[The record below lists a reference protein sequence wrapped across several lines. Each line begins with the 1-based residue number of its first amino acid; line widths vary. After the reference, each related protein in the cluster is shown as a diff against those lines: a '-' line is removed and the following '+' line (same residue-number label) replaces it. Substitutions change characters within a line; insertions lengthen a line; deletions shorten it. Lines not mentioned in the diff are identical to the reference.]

1 MKKAIVL
8 VRVSSKD
15 QEDGYSLEARL
26 PNLIRNALKFLSPY
40 EKIVRIYDNSPLS
53 SRVGG
58 T

>member
-1 MKKAIVL
+1 MKNAIVL

-15 QEDGYSLEARL
+15 QEYGCSLEARL